1 MKTKWVLMALV
12 VGLGVVST
20 ANSQEDTKQL
30 SNKDKVTVRVR
41 MTEEKDGK
49 TETIERSYTYNNLTG
64 DERESKIKAIVDSL
78 KGNDKNATNRRMS
91 IIIEEGD
98 GMPERRIGSRE
109 ERTQNR
115 SREYRYGP
123 DRNRSEQW
131 NNDRDN
137 KFPFDEEAF
146 ADRMKR
152 IEKKIEPQMRRL
164 ERNMENWGRDFE
176 PKFKEFWEGDVNIGG
191 NQKPASV
198 RGLEAFPNN
207 PEKNELNL
215 RFYAPIKGDVLITV
229 TDTKG
234 KQIAKKEVKDFSG
247 DFVGQ
252 IDLGKNPKGTYF
264 VSVVQNEDGAVK
276 RIVVE

>member
-20 ANSQEDTKQL
+20 ANSQEDTKQQT
-30 SNKDKVTVRVR
+30 NKDKVTVRVR

-115 SREYRYGP
+115 TREYRSGP
-123 DRNRSEQW
+123 NNNRSEQW
-131 NNDRDN
+131 NNNRDD

-152 IEKKIEPQMRRL
+152 IEKKIEPQMRKL
-164 ERNMENWGRDFE
+164 ERNMENWSRDFE
-176 PKFKEFWEGDVNIGG
+176 PKFKEFWEGDVNFRGS
-191 NQKPASV
+191 QKPASV

-276 RIVVE
+276 RIVIE